1 MSHIGLGKIILLGEH
16 SVVYG
21 FPALAAALDRGVR
34 IDVVP
39 TPAGGPL
46 RVDVPSWNLKLT
58 SEDDHSFARGLCA
71 IADAIELG
79 RPPLTLIGD
88 AQIPP
93 GAGLGASAAFAVAI
107 ARALLAY
114 LKKPAGPAAVTAVAN
129 ASETVLHGK
138 ASGVDV
144 ALAVQGGIGVFR
156 KSTGLRKIPLRGQR
170 SDIWPLRVLV
180 GPSGAPRST
189 AAMVERVAQATRGSD
204 TDVRLRELGSLCDTG
219 TASLLAGKLDALG
232 SDMNRAHELLGGLG
246 VSTPLLDALCD
257 VARKIGAYGAKL
269 TGAGGGGSVIAI
281 APRDKEEEILASWK
295 TASVNGFVA
304 TIGSR

>member
-34 IDVVP
+34 IDAVP

-71 IADAIELG
+71 IADTVGLG

-107 ARALLAY
+107 ARALLAHV
-114 LKKPAGPAAVTAVAN
+114 KQPGDAAAVTAAAN
-129 ASETVLHGK
+129 ASEIVLHGK

-144 ALAVQGGIGVFR
+144 ALAVHGGVGVFR
-156 KSTGLRKIPLRGQR
+156 KSTGLKKIN
-170 SDIWPLRVLV
+170 IAPLRVLV
-180 GPSGAPRST
+180 GPSGAQRST
-189 AAMVERVAQATRGSD
+189 AAMVDRVAKATSGSD
-204 TDVRLRELGSLCDTG
+204 TDVRLRGLASLCDTG
-219 TASLLAGKLDALG
+219 TASLLAGNYEALG
-232 SDMNRAHELLGGLG
+232 NDMNRAHELLRGLG

-257 VARKIGAYGAKL
+257 VARELGAYGAKL

-281 APRDKEEEILASWK
+281 APRDRESEILAAWQA
-295 TASVNGFVA
+295 ASVHGFVA
-304 TIGSR
+304 TVGGR

>member
-1 MSHIGLGKIILLGEH
+1 MSHIGLGKVILLGEH

-21 FPALAAALDRGVR
+21 FPALAAALDRGVH
-34 IDVVP
+34 IDAVP

-46 RVDVPSWNLKLT
+46 RIDIPSWNLKLT
-58 SEDDHSFARGLCA
+58 ADDDHSFARGLCA
-71 IADAIELG
+71 IADAVELG

-107 ARALLAY
+107 ARALLAH
-114 LKKPAGPAAVTAVAN
+114 LKKPSDAAAVTAAAN

-144 ALAVQGGIGVFR
+144 ALAVHGGIGVFR
-156 KSTGLRKIPLRGQR
+156 KSTGLRKMQLPR
-170 SDIWPLRVLV
+170 PLRVLV

-189 AAMVERVAQATRGSD
+189 AAMVDRVAQATSGSVD
-204 TDVRLRELGSLCDTG
+204 DQRLKELGSLCDTG

-232 SDMNRAHELLGGLG
+232 ADMNRAHELLGGLG

-257 VARKIGAYGAKL
+257 VARNLGAYGAKL

-281 APRDKEEEILASWK
+281 APREREADILAAWK
-295 TASVNGFVA
+295 TASVHGFVA
-304 TIGSR
+304 TVGSR

>member
-21 FPALAAALDRGVR
+21 FPALAAALDRGVTM
-34 IDVVP
+34 DAVP

-46 RVDVPSWNLKLT
+46 RLDVPSWNVKLT
-58 SEDDHSFARGLCA
+58 ADDDHAFARGLSA
-71 IADAIELG
+71 IADAVELG

-93 GAGLGASAAFAVAI
+93 GAGLGASAAFAVAV

-114 LKKPAGPAAVTAVAN
+114 LKKPGDAAAVTAAAN
-129 ASETVLHGK
+129 ASESVLHGR

-144 ALAVQGGIGVFR
+144 ALAVHGGVGVFR
-156 KSTGLRKIPLRGQR
+156 KSTGLRKIQIP
-170 SDIWPLRVLV
+170 PLRVLV
-180 GPSGAPRST
+180 GPSGASRST
-189 AAMVERVAQATRGSD
+189 AAMVDRVAQATSGRVED
-204 TDVRLRELGSLCDTG
+204 ERLRELGSLCDTG
-219 TASLLAGKLDALG
+219 TASLLAGNLAALG
-232 SDMNRAHELLGGLG
+232 ADMNRAHELLGGLG

-257 VARKIGAYGAKL
+257 VARKLGAYGAKL

-281 APRDKEEEILASWK
+281 APKEREAEILAAWK
-295 TASVNGFVA
+295 TASVSGFVA
-304 TIGSR
+304 TIGGR